1 MDPINYILDVQNPI
15 EQAMRG
21 YGMGRADI
29 EQRQVMQEREQA
41 MGLRATAENR
51 AAQEFEMR
59 RAEADRQRAQAE
71 AGQAELMRLMELGE
85 SATADD
91 YTRAFIANP
100 AIRQD
105 LSSFKEMLDAPKL
118 ETMLRTSQ
126 NLYAAAKQGNVDAV
140 RNQLTVQF
148 EAAKNSGDE
157 AMAATYGSALE
168 QLNTN
173 PEMGM
178 NAIATTT
185 GFTILDFKGP
195 DYFEAI
201 NEALGVGGDATE
213 SFRTLELR
221 AEAAGLVKGTPEYNQ
236 FMVAGGKA
244 PEGMAIRTTPEGGV
258 EFVQGAGAATQFREQ
273 ESKDIIYAARAEG
286 ALSALDPVADQLAN
300 LGPRLLEYVPLGQ
313 GRQFQDPMFQIAN
326 NAGLEFLAAILR
338 KDTGA
343 AITAQEIEIYGQTYL
358 PQPGDSREA
367 LAQKKE
373 ARSRA
378 LRALQAPMRPE
389 AAAAV
394 SGAIDEEEPAAASA
408 APPPSFITNPTV
420 QRLVQ
425 ENAGVG
431 ITAESIWNAMTAEE
445 RAKYGR

>member
-1 MDPINYILDVQNPI
+1 
-15 EQAMRG
+15 
-21 YGMGRADI
+21 
-29 EQRQVMQEREQA
+29 
-41 MGLRATAENR
+41 
-51 AAQEFEMR
+51 
-59 RAEADRQRAQAE
+59 
-71 AGQAELMRLMELGE
+71 
-85 SATADD
+85 
-91 YTRAFIANP
+91 
-100 AIRQD
+100 
-105 LSSFKEMLDAPKL
+105 
-118 ETMLRTSQ
+118 
-126 NLYAAAKQGNVDAV
+126 
-140 RNQLTVQF
+140 
-148 EAAKNSGDE
+148 
-157 AMAATYGSALE
+157 
-168 QLNTN
+168 
-173 PEMGM
+173 
-178 NAIATTT
+178 
-185 GFTILDFKGP
+185 
-195 DYFEAI
+195 
-201 NEALGVGGDATE
+201 VGGDATE

>member
-1 MDPINYILDVQNPI
+1 MEPINYILDVQNPI

-29 EQRQVMQEREQA
+29 EQRQVMQEREQS

-51 AAQEFEMR
+51 AAQDFEMR

-71 AGQAELMRLMELGE
+71 AGQAELLRLMELGD
-85 SATADD
+85 SATTDD

-201 NEALGVGGDATE
+201 NKNLGVGGE
-213 SFRTLELR
+213 P
-221 AEAAGLVKGTPEYNQ
+221 AAGASPLGKIAQDVEAGLIPKSVLDAAIKLETQTSEGTLTLQQKIAEEARLRGEYVK
-236 FMVAGGKA
+236 
-244 PEGMAIRTTPEGGV
+244 RTEDLS
-258 EFVQGAGAATQFREQ
+258 AAERNF
-273 ESKDIIYAARAEG
+273 SIIET
-286 ALSALDPVADQLAN
+286 SALDQSGAGDIALVTSFMKML
-300 LGPRLLEYVPLGQ
+300 
-313 GRQFQDPMFQIAN
+313 DPGSVVRETEFATAA
-326 NAGLEFLAAILR
+326 NAGGLLARLSGTVQKIEDGKFLSEQQRTDFKRLAGEYLNAAKTQEQGVQRSYQLIVDNYGLDPVNVFGAR
-338 KDTGA
+338 AATTPAPDQGATGA
-343 AITAQEIEIYGQTYL
+343 L
-358 PQPGDSREA
+358 PQSFLTNPNVIN
-367 LAQKKE
+367 
-373 ARSRA
+373 
-378 LRALQAPMRPE
+378 
-389 AAAAV
+389 AAAAAGISPEDMWNV
-394 SGAIDEEEPAAASA
+394 MTPE
-408 APPPSFITNPTV
+408 
-420 QRLVQ
+420 QR
-425 ENAGVG
+425 A
-431 ITAESIWNAMTAEE
+431 
-445 RAKYGR
+445 RYGG